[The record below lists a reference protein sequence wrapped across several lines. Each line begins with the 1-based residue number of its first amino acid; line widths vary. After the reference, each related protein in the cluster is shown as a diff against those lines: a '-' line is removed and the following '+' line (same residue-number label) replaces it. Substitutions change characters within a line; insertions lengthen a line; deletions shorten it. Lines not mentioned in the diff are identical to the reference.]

1 MRIAFVVGDV
11 GIISG
16 GFNVIIEYA
25 TALQRRGHDVV
36 IAAKDRSRAPAWHP
50 RLAGIRVTEVAALG
64 EETFD
69 FAFATW
75 WLTFFELS
83 RVRSAVYGYLTQ
95 SLESRFHP
103 EPHLKLLNRC
113 TYALPLMMVT
123 EAGWLAQLIRD
134 VQPAAR
140 VLCIPNGLSRDYFP
154 CLESPPERG
163 GPLRVLVEGPWSV
176 PFKGVPETFAALKRA
191 RAAGV
196 PLETGW
202 LTVEA
207 GGGRRRSLTGGPIE
221 IHERIPLDQ
230 VRHVLQRY
238 DVLLKL
244 SHVEGVYGPP
254 LEMFSQGGTA
264 ITYTVTGSDEY
275 MVHGYN
281 GLLLE
286 PHNHRQIVAYLD
298 LLARRPEYLTTLRR
312 NALATARRHP
322 DWETSG
328 TTLADALEALAAQ
341 RWTNAEVRPALAALS
356 VVTDRWLEDVRR
368 LDQLGGSVRSLGDA
382 VRRLKASAPGRVAK
396 RALSGSLGARLSAR
410 LRSVLQ

>member
-11 GIISG
+11 GTISG

-36 IAAKDRSRAPAWHP
+36 IAAKDRSSASVWHP
-50 RLAGIRVTEVAALG
+50 QLAGLRVTEVATLG

-83 RVRSAVYGYLTQ
+83 RVRSTVYGYLTQ

-113 TYALPLMMVT
+113 TYALPLLMVT
-123 EAGWLAQLIRD
+123 EASWLAELIRM

-140 VLCIPNGLSRDYFP
+140 VLCIPNGLSRDFFP
-154 CLESPPERG
+154 CVESPPERD
-163 GPLRVLVEGPWSV
+163 GPLRVLVEGRWSV

-196 PLETGW
+196 PFEAGW
-202 LTVEA
+202 LTVDA
-207 GGGRRRSLTGGPIE
+207 GGARPSLSGGPVE
-221 IHERIPLDQ
+221 LHERIPLDQ

-275 MVHGYN
+275 VVHGYN
-281 GLLLE
+281 GLLVE
-286 PHNHRQIVAYLD
+286 PYNQRQIAAYLE
-298 LLARRPEYLTTLRR
+298 LLARRPKYLSTLRC

-328 TTLADALEALAAQ
+328 AMLVDALESIAAQ
-341 RWTNAEVRPALAALS
+341 RFTNAEVRPALAAFS
-356 VVTDRWLEDVRR
+356 AVTDRWLDDVRR
-368 LDQLGGSVRSLGDA
+368 LDQLGGSVRILGDA
-382 VRRLKASAPGRVAK
+382 VRLLKASAPGRAAK
-396 RALSGSLGARLSAR
+396 RAMSGTLGARLSAR
-410 LRSVLQ
+410 VRSVLR